1 MQRLSSSLFC
11 TSRRTLPLLTLSGSR
26 SLHISSPQNAV
37 ALPITATGPP
47 PSAPVSAT
55 SDQIAR
61 RRRRAELLKHGRNL
75 RADQT
80 QPEDRLKKR
89 FWKDVNVKTDSE
101 GTHTIHLDTRPVRNP
116 STKRPLPIP
125 ASKPHLATAIALEW
139 DLLTSAKDTLQSHLL
154 PLTSLASRAHDIIL
168 EESHPSGSSESKTRI
183 EI

>member
-11 TSRRTLPLLTLSGSR
+11 TSRQTLPLLTLSGSR

-89 FWKDVNVKTDSE
+89 FWKDVNVKTDSGMFFSME
-101 GTHTIHLDTRPVRNP
+101 NNQHPPV
-116 STKRPLPIP
+116 
-125 ASKPHLATAIALEW
+125 
-139 DLLTSAKDTLQSHLL
+139 DLLFSPITQHTYTHRNTTLKSYLYFS
-154 PLTSLASRAHDIIL
+154 TI
-168 EESHPSGSSESKTRI
+168 
-183 EI
+183 